1 MQPAPMVWD
10 SGLLGALGA
19 GAWKKA
25 GVKMEVRSGVLSCQG
40 GSPSLRSVQWNAYA
54 VSLVLYPSLT
64 SPLRR
69 RLRAV

>member
-1 MQPAPMVWD
+1 MVAPSCMRPAPQEWEP
-10 SGLLGALGA
+10 GLLGALGA

-54 VSLVLYPSLT
+54 VSL
-64 SPLRR
+64 
-69 RLRAV
+69 